1 MADVE
6 TLSFRPPAVTNI
18 PILQAGSLPALVP
31 LLLPPPS
38 PLFFTTLVDFVSAV
52 PNFLNILARE
62 AASSFLDTL
71 LALRG
76 ALKDLAAC
84 LRPVESAFLGGKTE
98 AYKPDGVTVLL
109 RGALN
114 ADCEVSLAPDLE
126 EGR

>member
-18 PILQAGSLPALVP
+18 PMLQAVSLPVVAL
-31 LLLPPPS
+31 LFLSPPS
-38 PLFFTTLVDFVSAV
+38 PLSFTTLVGFVSAV

-62 AASSFLDTL
+62 AASSFFDTL

-76 ALKDLAAC
+76 ALKDLAAG
-84 LRPVESAFLGGKTE
+84 LRPVESAFLGGTAE
-98 AYKPDGVTVLL
+98 ACQPVGVTVLL

-114 ADCEVSLAPDLE
+114 ADCEVSLGPE
-126 EGR
+126 ERR